1 MLTPHQPGKETP
13 APPDCCTPVRVRGV
27 RVNIMVTSCQNGC
40 QAKLTRTRLPPRG
53 LDAAGAGVVAGG
65 TRLATARPELLFAA
79 AAAAGAGAGA
89 VLLLL
94 ELPWTALAKA
104 ADSPG
109 GPGAGAR
116 AAGGM
121 GYGEETGMPMRARSG
136 WALEPLVVPFPL
148 LS

>member
-1 MLTPHQPGKETP
+1 MHNIKW
-13 APPDCCTPVRVRGV
+13 PP
-27 RVNIMVTSCQNGC
+27 
-40 QAKLTRTRLPPRG
+40 LTRLPPRG
-53 LDAAGAGVVAGG
+53 LDAAGAGVVAGS
-65 TRLATARPELLFAA
+65 TRLAAAGLVLLFAAA

-109 GPGAGAR
+109 GAGAGAR

-136 WALEPLVVPFPL
+136 WALDALVDPFPL